1 MQKAETCRRTR
12 TEGPEQAFDG
22 SGMDRGP
29 GPCMVRTVSG
39 VRFSGSAAVM
49 PSCRA
54 ALHARAIQCRAV
66 PCKALP
72 CHASMLPCCRATT
85 CQGLPALR
93 IAMHCSAMHAA
104 VVMPCRC
111 CTWQAI
117 NRHAVLPYDH
127 ITAQQQH
134 NAALCYA
141 VPQQQEKHCLQFLAM
156 HHAAAVN

>member
-12 TEGPEQAFDG
+12 TEGPEGPEQAFDG

-39 VRFSGSAAVM
+39 IRCRCRHAVM
-49 PSCRA
+49 PCRIA
-54 ALHARAIQCRAV
+54 CQCYTV
-66 PCKALP
+66 PCLARP
-72 CHASMLPCCRATT
+72 CHAMPACCRATT

-93 IAMHCSAMHAA
+93 IAMHCSAVHAA

-134 NAALCYA
+134 NA
-141 VPQQQEKHCLQFLAM
+141 VPQQQEKRCLQFLAL

>member
-1 MQKAETCRRTR
+1 MQKAESCRRTR

-22 SGMDRGP
+22 SGDGP
-29 GPCMVRTVSG
+29 GPAWSARFRWSG
-39 VRFSGSAAVM
+39 LADPLPLPHLPPL
-49 PSCRA
+49 PSCRY
-54 ALHARAIQCRAV
+54 AV
-66 PCKALP
+66 PCLARP
-72 CHASMLPCCRATT
+72 CHVMPACCCAAVPQLARN
-85 CQGLPALR
+85 CQHSALQC
-93 IAMHCSAMHAA
+93 IAVHCSAVHAA

-127 ITAQQQH
+127 ITAQRQH
-134 NAALCYA
+134 NAVLCYA